1 MANSQ
6 RRRPAGS
13 QEYSA
18 GSAWVI
24 QAFLRWV

>member
-18 GSAWVI
+18 GSAGGI
-24 QAFLRWV
+24 

>member
-18 GSAWVI
+18 GSA
-24 QAFLRWV
+24 